1 MRIEREHGRSP
12 LGRVRQ
18 GRPLQPGQ
26 DLTTGQ
32 AQVLRLQSAAGNA
45 AVAAAI
51 GRLSSRSEPTAGEV
65 MQRQPGQPVRYPGYL
80 NIAFNATVRTEM
92 WQAWRETV
100 EATTRTTR
108 REQSFWIQWDPTS
121 RGDANGR
128 YRVVDKRTGP
138 TMTNDQDAG
147 LVTAPK
153 PADEPTWHTVGAFHT
168 HTPTRYRTTD
178 AAGNAYSSRPAGA
191 TGTDDA
197 AHRRFNI
204 VGIVRDYVGKNG
216 VVPAGH
222 PLWAESRYYHAGP
235 ERRV

>member
-1 MRIEREHGRSP
+1 M
-12 LGRVRQ
+12 Q
-18 GRPLQPGQ
+18 LQ
-26 DLTTGQ
+26 TT
-32 AQVLRLQSAAGNA
+32 AGNA
-45 AVAAAI
+45 AVSAAI
-51 GRLSSRSEPTAGEV
+51 AQSLQRAATGDAV
-65 MQRQPGQPVRYPGYL
+65 QRQTARPIQYPGYA
-80 NIAFNATVRTEM
+80 NIAFNATVRPEM
-92 WQAWRETV
+92 WQAWRDTV

-121 RGDANGR
+121 LSNANGR
-128 YRVVDKRTGP
+128 YRVVGKATGP

-178 AAGNAYSSRPAGA
+178 AAGNAYSARPAGA

-222 PLWAESRYYHAGP
+222 PLWAESRYYHTGP
-235 ERRV
+235 DRRV